1 MNLFIRHT
9 VGTLAAIVGI
19 VAGHAIELYF
29 GLPPYVVAI
38 VVGFALCHA
47 SHRGFDRREQRE

>member
-1 MNLFIRHT
+1 MSFFIRHT
-9 VGTLAAIVGI
+9 AGTLAAIVGT

-38 VVGFALCHA
+38 VAGFALCHA
-47 SHRGFDRREQRE
+47 SHRAFDRRERQS